1 MDFAINLIDNYTYR
15 ISWHSISLTIRSILE
30 GSEISA
36 NSSSLGQKHV
46 SNWMFETNFRNNI
59 YILYTA
65 QSRRVVYGMYL
76 WIFLWMH
83 SWIIPLISKWV
94 HGFFEVGIAQ
104 DLLVHQLAD
113 ILSFAHQQ
121 EWIRWWKRGEW
132 KPFDGYAIQQ
142 EPGEAASPW
151 FFCWRFLDHTET
163 WFGALWAYASRRW
176 CELQLYPIKLH
187 PFKLMFW
194 NIFSCERTE
203 NVTAG
208 RWKQLI
214 KGQRPKIHIDRDTD
228 AFLFRL
234 FISEPAGREE
244 APVQSATCIQ
254 FNTSISV
261 HFQWRL
267 NGFTVSFTACECSFM
282 LFADLRSLCWS
293 YGCAVA
299 HSAATA
305 PPTKMRLGYMLHPW
319 DVPHHQW
326 CHFPHIHPRYNIII
340 HHL

>member
-1 MDFAINLIDNYTYR
+1 MSATGCLKPTSAITSIYYILPKVVESCTGCTYGYSCGCIHESFHWFPSGSMDFLRLELPKTFLSTSSPTSSA
-15 ISWHSISLTIRSILE
+15 SLTNKSGLGDENVGNESLLMAMPSNRS
-30 GSEISA
+30 
-36 NSSSLGQKHV
+36 
-46 SNWMFETNFRNNI
+46 
-59 YILYTA
+59 
-65 QSRRVVYGMYL
+65 RVKL
-76 WIFLWMH
+76 LR
-83 SWIIPLISKWV
+83 
-94 HGFFEVGIAQ
+94 HG
-104 DLLVHQLAD
+104 
-113 ILSFAHQQ
+113 
-121 EWIRWWKRGEW
+121 
-132 KPFDGYAIQQ
+132 
-142 EPGEAASPW
+142 

-326 CHFPHIHPRYNIII
+326 CHFPQIHPRYNIII